1 MIKKLLIANRGEIAI
16 RIARTCR
23 RMGIPVA
30 SVHSVA
36 DRNAL
41 HVREVGESYEI
52 GASAPSASYLNIA
65 AILEAAQKAGADAIH
80 PGIGFLAESPEFA
93 AAVEAA
99 GLIFVG
105 PRPQSLADFGDK
117 ATSKQFAVAAG
128 VPIIEGTG
136 EPSADTVELTALA
149 RTMQPPLMLKAVAGG
164 GGRGSRIVHDHDG
177 IADVIDSAMREAQSA
192 FGRPDLIIETFIGSA
207 RHVEVQVVGDGN
219 GQVLHLFERECSLQ
233 RRFQKI
239 IEEAP
244 AQHLSSSLRERI
256 TADAVRLAASVNYRS
271 AGTFEFLVSGDS
283 YYFLECNPRLQ
294 VEHTVTEEITGID
307 IVELQLR
314 VAAEAVLPIE
324 QSDVSM
330 SGHAVQARLYAEDP
344 ALDFLPST
352 GIVRVFAPPPGN
364 VRIETGV
371 ESGSEISPF
380 YDSLLAKIIVHAK
393 DRRSAMAQL
402 CNALID
408 TSVLGVETNL
418 GLLAALS
425 SDERVIADDVDNRFI
440 DRELVNIRLGQLPEP
455 ELVAVVGAIAFRA
468 SLPKPDG
475 GAWRSSQL
483 TSWRISDGAD
493 EVATDWLGATLLE
506 TRGQTY
512 RLHRHAIGD
521 DCFAV
526 SVDGETFLIKLVEVE
541 PGRFNATF
549 DRRTITCRASLGGG
563 SVHLATTSGA
573 HKFKVKDLLES
584 SGSGAVSDGRVM
596 SEMMGVVIRVNV
608 KPGDE
613 VEAGNAIVLQES
625 MKMELTIAAP
635 CAGTVKAV
643 HCREG
648 DMIERNVLVVEIEP
662 KPVEETK

>member
-136 EPSADTVELTALA
+136 EPSADTAELAALA
-149 RTMQPPLMLKAVAGG
+149 RKMQPPLMLKAVAGG

-177 IADVIDSAMREAQSA
+177 IVDVIDSAMREAQSA
-192 FGRPDLIIETFIGSA
+192 FGRPDLIIETFVGSA

-256 TADAVRLAASVNYRS
+256 TSDAVRLAASVNYRS
-271 AGTFEFLVSGDS
+271 AGTFEFLVSGDK

-314 VAAEAVLPIE
+314 VAAEAVLPID

-352 GIVRVFAPPPGN
+352 GIVTVFAPPPGN

-425 SDERVIADDVDNRFI
+425 SDERVIADEVDNRFI
-440 DRELVNIRLGQLPEP
+440 DRELANIRLGQLPEP

-526 SVDGETFLIKLVEVE
+526 SVDGETFLIDLVEVE

-563 SVHLATTSGA
+563 SIHLATTSGA

-584 SGSGAVSDGRVM
+584 SGSGPVSDGRVM

-662 KPVEETK
+662 KSVEETK